1 MREYASVVEAVMTR
15 QAIGVIVLTEL
26 PFLLSLWTSAE
37 GGGPRGVMMTN
48 VDKSGQGEGGV
59 SFSQFYVDVLYG

>member
-1 MREYASVVEAVMTR
+1 
-15 QAIGVIVLTEL
+15 
-26 PFLLSLWTSAE
+26 
-37 GGGPRGVMMTN
+37 VMMTN